1 MSRAARSIDLGVLSP
16 ETYVATDHALLEC
29 RSDGI
34 SPDTLTFLE
43 FDRPGVLVGFH
54 QSVAQEIRMEHC
66 RALGIPVQ
74 RRVTGGG
81 ALYVDDGV
89 FGWELYLGRAALGR
103 AGFGEIARMLCTLA
117 AEGLS
122 ELGVPARFRARNDI
136 EVDGRK
142 ICGTGGIYDGD
153 AVLYHGSVL
162 LDFDVGRMLD
172 VLRIPVEK
180 WRDKALSAARDRV
193 TSLRSLLGERPDAER
208 VRSVL
213 TRAFSRGLDMD
224 FSRGALSPEEQARR
238 ERVRPEIA
246 SEEWVYQ
253 HARPDS
259 EAPMLEGIHRCAG
272 GLIRTAL
279 SLDARTG
286 RIRQVWFTGDFM
298 IHPKRLVPD
307 LEAALRDV
315 QTADVR
321 PAIDHFFA
329 GYPAEMLSLSG
340 EDFCRAIEDT
350 LAGATQWDQSARL
363 GVNA

>member
-1 MSRAARSIDLGVLSP
+1 MSGAGRSVDLGIVSP
-16 ETYVATDHALLEC
+16 ETYVATDRALLEC
-29 RSDGI
+29 RSDGT

-54 QSVAQEIRMEHC
+54 QSVGQEIHVEHC

-89 FGWELYLGRAALGR
+89 FGWELYLSRAALGR
-103 AGFGEIARMLCTLA
+103 AEFGEIAHMLCTLA

-142 ICGTGGIYDGD
+142 ICGTGGMYDGD

-193 TSLRSLLGERPDAER
+193 TSLRALLGERPDVDR
-208 VRSVL
+208 VRSAL
-213 TRAFSRGLDMD
+213 TRAFARGLHID
-224 FSRGALSPEEQARR
+224 FSRGTLSLQEQARR
-238 ERVRPEIA
+238 EHVRPEVA
-246 SEEWVYQ
+246 SAEWIYQ
-253 HARPDS
+253 HVRPDS
-259 EAPMLEGIHRCAG
+259 EAPILEGIHRCAG
-272 GLIRTAL
+272 GLVRTAL
-279 SLDARTG
+279 SLDTRTG

-298 IHPKRLVPD
+298 VHPKRLIPD
-307 LEAALRDV
+307 LEAVLRDI

-321 PAIDHFFA
+321 PVIDRFFA
-329 GYPAEMLSLSG
+329 VYPAEMLSLSP

-350 LAGATQWDQSARL
+350 LAGAARVDRARL
-363 GVNA
+363 GARV